1 MIVNQRLKRELK
13 VSKEKWIES
22 FNRLMKEAQTI
33 DENNMNNM
41 NNLNNKGKDMR
52 NLDQDR
58 SNQSV
63 AKHFNNFTQWANDRK
78 IIENGNILA
87 QGLRFVSAVA

>member
-41 NNLNNKGKDMR
+41 NNMNNK
-52 NLDQDR
+52 
-58 SNQSV
+58 
-63 AKHFNNFTQWANDRK
+63 
-78 IIENGNILA
+78 IIK
-87 QGLRFVSAVA
+87 QV